1 MGHGKNKIDLSSLFY
16 VSNEHDNTAEICAA
30 VVNAAVAMLQS
41 RKEFFKPRE
50 KKVNR
55 NAAKLWWT
63 NGYKNW
69 DDSQFKHRLRV
80 SRETFEFM
88 LQRIE
93 IYIVKEP
100 TNIVPFPIEPHRQL
114 GITLY
119 RYAHGCTFSTVTD
132 LFGLSMSLAEHV
144 FASVSNECVM
154 RKNSQHRGRMET
166 RSNCLH

>member
-1 MGHGKNKIDLSSLFY
+1 
-16 VSNEHDNTAEICAA
+16 
-30 VVNAAVAMLQS
+30 MLQS
-41 RKEFFKPRE
+41 RKELFKARE

-80 SRETFEFM
+80 NRETFELM
-88 LQRIE
+88 LQIIE

-100 TNIVPFPIEPHRQL
+100 TNMVRFPIELHRQL

-119 RYAHGCTFSTVTD
+119 RCAHGCTFSTVAD
-132 LFGLSMSLAEHV
+132 LFGVSMSLAEQL
-144 FASVSNECVM
+144 FASVSRELIRNLFPEFVKM
-154 RKNSQHRGRMET
+154 PNTEEEWRQEAIGFIEN
-166 RSNCLH
+166 

>member
-1 MGHGKNKIDLSSLFY
+1 MVHGKNKIDLSSLFY

-69 DDSQFKHRLRV
+69 DDSQF
-80 SRETFEFM
+80 
-88 LQRIE
+88 
-93 IYIVKEP
+93 
-100 TNIVPFPIEPHRQL
+100 
-114 GITLY
+114 
-119 RYAHGCTFSTVTD
+119 
-132 LFGLSMSLAEHV
+132 
-144 FASVSNECVM
+144 
-154 RKNSQHRGRMET
+154 
-166 RSNCLH
+166 